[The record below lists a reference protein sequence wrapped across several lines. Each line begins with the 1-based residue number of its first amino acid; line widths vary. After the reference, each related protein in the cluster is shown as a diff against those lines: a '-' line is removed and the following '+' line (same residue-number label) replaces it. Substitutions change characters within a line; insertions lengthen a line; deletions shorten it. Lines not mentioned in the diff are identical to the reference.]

1 MVKTYPIFKLY
12 LQNETLEFR
21 EHDIISATVTQEINP
36 LSLEVPSAKLDI
48 SIYTTNPDFNPFSSG
63 RYYQSLAANIKA
75 DLFEYYDGEEIY
87 IGQFYLEEWDNP
99 SEGVLAFSLQDAIG
113 VMENIPFDG
122 TFYEDSTSLN
132 DIIKDIAVYAP
143 TEISLDADIANLELK
158 GYIPGNI
165 NLRQALQQIC
175 FAVGAYAE
183 TKGTDHILLKP
194 IQLPNHYVVSQGYY
208 YDNALSTYDGD
219 AVYSDFIVDGVI
231 TDLQKTNKQELK
243 ILPMVT
249 DIELITHDYIKS
261 ATKETIFSDTLEPGD
276 YKIVYPKPYGDVSLW
291 GAGDVPEALGTED
304 GVTVLIT
311 EAGGAYPDV
320 TILGKTGTYQSGS
333 NSISLHVTTTGSVLI
348 EGYPYEDNMQS
359 IGWKNP
365 DSIQTYNAGA
375 LYDNAAA
382 IYDLSTYWREWSIL
396 APQNIW
402 KVTEGTLVNRAIGST
417 VLDRLIQYANARHQQ
432 TITALTEKEVQ
443 PGLLYQVDSLYG
455 KKLIAT
461 VELVISKL
469 SDGYLKEV
477 RLTGVEKLEA

>member
-132 DIIKDIAVYAP
+132 DIIKDIAIYAP

-183 TKGTDHILLKP
+183 TKGTDKILLNP
-194 IQLPNHYVVSQGYY
+194 IRLPNAYAVPTGYF
-208 YDNALSTYDGD
+208 YDNIYSTYDGD
-219 AVYSDFIVDGVI
+219 AVYSDIVVDGVI

-249 DIELITHDYIKS
+249 DIELITHDYIKFT
-261 ATKETIFSDTLEPGD
+261 TKETIFSDTLEPGD
-276 YKIVYPKPYGDVSLW
+276 YKIVFPKPYGDVSLW

-311 EAGGAYPDV
+311 EAGGTYPDV
-320 TILGKTGTYQSGS
+320 TIIGKTGTYQSGS
-333 NSISLHVTTTGSVLI
+333 NTISLHLTTTGNVLI

-365 DSIQTYNAGA
+365 DSIQTY
-375 LYDNAAA
+375 
-382 IYDLSTYWREWSIL
+382 IL

-402 KVTEGTLVNRAIGST
+402 KITEGTLVSRSIGSA
-417 VLDRLIQYANARHQQ
+417 VLDRLVQYANARHQQ
-432 TITALTEKEVQ
+432 TITVFSDNEVQ

-461 VELVISKL
+461 AELVISKL

-477 RLTGVEKLEA
+477 RLTGVEKMEA

>member
-48 SIYTTNPDFNPFSSG
+48 SIYTTNPDFNPFSNG
-63 RYYQSLAANIKA
+63 RYYQSLTANIKA
-75 DLFEYYDGEEIY
+75 DLFEYFDGVEIY
-87 IGQFYLEEWDNP
+87 IGQFYLQEWDNP
-99 SEGVLAFSLQDAIG
+99 NEGVLAFTLQDAIG

-122 TFYEDSTSLN
+122 TFYENSTSLN
-132 DIIKDIAVYAP
+132 DIIKDIAIYAP

-183 TKGTDHILLKP
+183 TKGTDYILLKP
-194 IQLPNHYVVSQGYY
+194 IQLPSAYAVPTGYF
-208 YDNALSTYDGD
+208 YDNILSTYDGD
-219 AVYSDFIVDGVI
+219 AVYSDVIVDGTI
-231 TDLQKTNKQELK
+231 TDLQKTNKQELR

-261 ATKETIFSDTLEPGD
+261 ATKETIFNDTLEPGD
-276 YKIVYPKPYGDVSLW
+276 YKIVFQKPYGGVSLW

-311 EAGGAYPDV
+311 EAGGTYPDV

-333 NSISLHVTTTGSVLI
+333 NTISLHITTTGNVLI

-359 IGWKNP
+359 IGWKE
-365 DSIQTYNAGA
+365 
-375 LYDNAAA
+375 
-382 IYDLSTYWREWSIL
+382 LSTP
-396 APQNIW
+396 APKNIW
-402 KVTEGTLVNRAIGST
+402 KITEGTLVNKAIGST
-417 VLDRLIQYANARHQQ
+417 VLDRLVQYANARHQQ
-432 TITALTEKEVQ
+432 TITVLSDKEVQ
-443 PGLLYQVDSLYG
+443 PGLLYQLDSLYG

-461 VELVISKL
+461 AELVISKL

-477 RLTGVEKLEA
+477 RLTGVEKMEA